1 MKTLIGG
8 AIAVAIGI
16 IGMLIW
22 WKSFFAILTG
32 FIPIMLLLGGGLAIY
47 LGFDELKDT
56 LGKDDDQT
64 DDDQFKGT
72 VETPVKEATP
82 EPTPEPKPELKPEL
96 KKDKEIKKEKEM
108 TAGDTVFNIIEKS
121 KDGVD
126 TATLQKETG
135 FTTKKIHNI
144 VYKLKK
150 QGKIISEKKGFYKKA

>member
-16 IGMLIW
+16 IGVLVW
-22 WKSFFAILTG
+22 WKSFFAILAG
-32 FIPIMLLLGGGLAIY
+32 FIPVMLLVGGGLAIY

-56 LGKDDDQT
+56 LGAEDDKKDTDQY
-64 DDDQFKGT
+64 KGP
-72 VETPVKEATP
+72 VETPIKKVAP
-82 EPTPEPKPELKPEL
+82 EPTPKPKKA
-96 KKDKEIKKEKEM
+96 KEAKKEKEM
-108 TAGDTVFNIIEKS
+108 TAGDTVLNIIGKS
-121 KDGVD
+121 KTGVN

-150 QGKIISEKKGFYKKA
+150 QGKIISERKGFYKKA

>member
-16 IGMLIW
+16 IGVLVW
-22 WKSFFAILTG
+22 WKSFFAILAG
-32 FIPIMLLLGGGLAIY
+32 FIPVMLLVGGGLAIY
-47 LGFDELKDT
+47 LGFDEIKDT
-56 LGKDDDQT
+56 IGKDDDQK
-64 DDDQFKGT
+64 DDDQFKGP
-72 VETPVKEATP
+72 VETPIKEVAP
-82 EPTPEPKPELKPEL
+82 EPTPEPK
-96 KKDKEIKKEKEM
+96 KDKEAKKEKEM
-108 TAGDTVFNIIEKS
+108 TAGDTVLNIIGKS
-121 KDGVD
+121 KTGVD

>member
-16 IGMLIW
+16 IGVLVW
-22 WKSFFAILTG
+22 WKSFFAILAG
-32 FIPIMLLLGGGLAIY
+32 FIPVMLLLGGGLAIY

-56 LGKDDDQT
+56 MGTEDDQKDDDQY
-64 DDDQFKGT
+64 KSP
-72 VETPVKEATP
+72 VEKPIKEVAA
-82 EPTPEPKPELKPEL
+82 EPKPEP
-96 KKDKEIKKEKEM
+96 KKEKEM

-121 KDGVD
+121 KEGVD

-150 QGKIISEKKGFYKKA
+150 QGKIISERKGFYKKA